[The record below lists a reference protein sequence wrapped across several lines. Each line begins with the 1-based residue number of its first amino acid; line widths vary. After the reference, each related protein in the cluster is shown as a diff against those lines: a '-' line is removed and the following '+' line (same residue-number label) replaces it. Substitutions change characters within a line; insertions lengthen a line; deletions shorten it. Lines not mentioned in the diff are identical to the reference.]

1 MLRLAQD
8 IPQTSFL
15 LGSVLNQL
23 SYQKIKKRMDTMK
36 DLFSIE
42 GKKAIVTGA
51 ARGLGRGMAEG
62 LHKAGAELAL
72 IDLEDCIHDVA
83 VEMSSRGPKTIGIK
97 ANLSNRGELRQA
109 FQKVLEGLGGL
120 DILLNN
126 VGITRWGKAEE
137 MSEADW
143 DEVLEVNLNSLFF
156 MAQLAGQFMLSQG
169 HGKIVNIASLLSF
182 GGGYLTVGYAAS
194 KGGVGQMTKALA
206 NEWSSRGVN
215 VNAIAP
221 GYMATEMNIPLM
233 QDPARNKLILDRIP
247 ADRWGLP
254 EDLVGALIFLSS
266 KASDYV
272 HGILLPVD
280 GGFLAR

>member
-1 MLRLAQD
+1 
-8 IPQTSFL
+8 
-15 LGSVLNQL
+15 
-23 SYQKIKKRMDTMK
+23 MK
-36 DLFSIE
+36 ASFSIA

-51 ARGLGRGMAEG
+51 ARGLGRGMAQG
-62 LHKAGAELAL
+62 LHEAGADLAL
-72 IDLEDCIHDVA
+72 IDMSDGIHAVA
-83 VEMSSRGPKTIGIK
+83 KEMGATGAPVVSVQADLSHRDELKRGFNE
-97 ANLSNRGELRQA
+97 AVA
-109 FQKVLEGLGGL
+109 ALGGL

-126 VGITRWGKAEE
+126 AGITRWSQAEA

-143 DEVLEVNLNSLFF
+143 DIVLQVNLDSVFLL
-156 MAQLAGQFMLSQG
+156 AQLAGQHMLKQG

-182 GGGYLTVGYAAS
+182 GGGLLTVGYAAS
-194 KGGVGQMTKALA
+194 KGGVAQMTKALA
-206 NEWSSRGVN
+206 NEWSGRGVN

-233 QDPARNKLILDRIP
+233 EDPARNKLILDRVP
-247 ADRWGLP
+247 AGRWGLP

-266 KASDYV
+266 SASDYV

>member
-1 MLRLAQD
+1 MTD
-8 IPQTSFL
+8 MF
-15 LGSVLNQL
+15 SVA
-23 SYQKIKKRMDTMK
+23 
-36 DLFSIE
+36 

-51 ARGLGRGMAEG
+51 SRGLGRGMAQG
-62 LHKAGAELAL
+62 LHDAGVELAL
-72 IDLEDCIHDVA
+72 IDVLDGVHDAARQIGAQGEQVFA
-83 VEMSSRGPKTIGIK
+83 VQ
-97 ANLSNRGELRQA
+97 ADLSNRDELRKA
-109 FQKVLEGLGGL
+109 FQQAVDGLGGL

-126 VGITRWGKAEE
+126 VGITRWSKAEE

-143 DEVLEVNLNSLFF
+143 DIVLEVNLNSLFF
-156 MAQLAGQFMLSQG
+156 MAQLAGQYMLKQG

-194 KGGVGQMTKALA
+194 KGGVAQMTKALA
-206 NEWSSRGVN
+206 NEWSSQGVN

-233 QDPARNKLILDRIP
+233 EDQARNKLIMDRVP
-247 ADRWGLP
+247 AGRWGLP
-254 EDLVGALIFLSS
+254 EDLVGALIFLASP
-266 KASDYV
+266 ASDYV

>member
-1 MLRLAQD
+1 M
-8 IPQTSFL
+8 S
-15 LGSVLNQL
+15 
-23 SYQKIKKRMDTMK
+23 
-36 DLFSIE
+36 DLFSVA

-51 ARGLGRGMAEG
+51 ARGLGRGMAVG
-62 LHKAGAELAL
+62 MHNAGVELAL
-72 IDLEDCIHDVA
+72 IDVMDGIHEAARQIGSEGARAFAVQADLSRREDLRRAFNQA
-83 VEMSSRGPKTIGIK
+83 V
-97 ANLSNRGELRQA
+97 
-109 FQKVLEGLGGL
+109 EGLGGL

-126 VGITRWGKAEE
+126 VGITRWSKAEE

-143 DEVLEVNLNSLFF
+143 DIVLEVNLNSLFF
-156 MAQLAGQFMLSQG
+156 MAQLAGQYMLRQG
-169 HGKIVNIASLLSF
+169 TGKIINIASLLSF
-182 GGGYLTVGYAAS
+182 GGGNLTVGYAAS

-233 QDPARNKLILDRIP
+233 EDEARNKLILDRVP
-247 ADRWGLP
+247 AGRWGLP
-254 EDLVGALIFLSS
+254 EDLVGAVIFLASP
-266 KASDYV
+266 ASDYV

>member
-1 MLRLAQD
+1 MND
-8 IPQTSFL
+8 
-15 LGSVLNQL
+15 
-23 SYQKIKKRMDTMK
+23 K
-36 DLFSIE
+36 FSIQ

-51 ARGLGRGMAEG
+51 GRGLGHGMAQG
-62 LHKAGAELAL
+62 LHDAGVELVL
-72 IDLEDCIHDVA
+72 IDVSDTIHKITAEMGAKGARVA
-83 VEMSSRGPKTIGIK
+83 AVQ
-97 ANLSNRGELRQA
+97 ADLSQRNQLRSAFHQA
-109 FQKVLEGLGGL
+109 VDKLGGL

-126 VGITRWGKAEE
+126 VGITRWSNAEE

-143 DEVLEVNLNSLFF
+143 DIVIEVNLNSLFF
-156 MAQLAGQFMLSQG
+156 MAQLAGQHMLKQG
-169 HGKIVNIASLLSF
+169 YGKIVNIASLLSF

-206 NEWSSRGVN
+206 NEWASKGVN

-233 QDPARNKLILDRIP
+233 EDPARNKLIMDRVP
-247 ADRWGLP
+247 AGRWGLP
-254 EDLVGALIFLSS
+254 EDLVGALIFLCSP
-266 KASDYV
+266 ASDYV

>member
-1 MLRLAQD
+1 
-8 IPQTSFL
+8 
-15 LGSVLNQL
+15 
-23 SYQKIKKRMDTMK
+23 MK
-36 DLFSIE
+36 DLFSVA

-51 ARGLGRGMAEG
+51 ARGLGRGMAQG
-62 LHKAGAELAL
+62 FHDAGVELAL
-72 IDLEDCIHDVA
+72 IDVSDGIHAVA
-83 VEMSSRGPKTIGIK
+83 KEMGALGPRVIAIQ
-97 ANLSNRGELRQA
+97 ADLSHRDELRRA
-109 FQKVLEGLGGL
+109 FNESVAGLGGL

-126 VGITRWGKAEE
+126 AGITRWSQAEE

-143 DEVLEVNLNSLFF
+143 DIVLEVNLNAVFWL
-156 MAQLAGQFMLSQG
+156 AQLAGQHMLKQG

-194 KGGVGQMTKALA
+194 KGGVAQMTKALA
-206 NEWSSRGVN
+206 NEWSSKGIN

-233 QDPARNKLILDRIP
+233 QDPARNKLIMDRVP
-247 ADRWGLP
+247 AGRWGLP

-266 KASDYV
+266 AASDYV

>member
-1 MLRLAQD
+1 
-8 IPQTSFL
+8 
-15 LGSVLNQL
+15 
-23 SYQKIKKRMDTMK
+23 MK

-51 ARGLGRGMAEG
+51 GRGLGYGMAEG
-62 LHKAGAELAL
+62 LHNAGAELAL
-72 IDLEDCIHDVA
+72 IDIDDHIHEVA
-83 VEMSSRGPKTIGIK
+83 KTMSQTGPRVHSVT
-97 ANLSNRGELRQA
+97 ADLSKRDDLRSA
-109 FQKVLEGLGGL
+109 FQQAVTALGGL

-126 VGITRWGKAEE
+126 VGITRWSKAEE

-143 DEVLEVNLNSLFF
+143 DIVLGVNLNSLFF
-156 MAQLAGQFMLSQG
+156 MAQLAGQLMLKQG
-169 HGKIVNIASLLSF
+169 HGKIINIASLLSF

-206 NEWSSRGVN
+206 NEWSSQGVN

-233 QDPARNKLILDRIP
+233 QDPTRNKLIMDRVP
-247 ADRWGLP
+247 AGRWGTP
-254 EDLVGALIFLSS
+254 QDLVGAAIFLSS
-266 KASDYV
+266 EASDYI

>member
-1 MLRLAQD
+1 
-8 IPQTSFL
+8 
-15 LGSVLNQL
+15 
-23 SYQKIKKRMDTMK
+23 MK
-36 DLFSIE
+36 ASFSIA

-51 ARGLGRGMAEG
+51 ARGLGRGMAQG
-62 LHKAGAELAL
+62 LHEAGADLAL
-72 IDLEDCIHDVA
+72 IDMSDSIHAVA
-83 VEMSSRGPKTIGIK
+83 KEMGAAGARVVSVQADLSHRDELKRGFNE
-97 ANLSNRGELRQA
+97 AVA
-109 FQKVLEGLGGL
+109 ALGGL

-126 VGITRWGKAEE
+126 AGITRWSQAEA

-143 DEVLEVNLNSLFF
+143 DIVLQVNLDSVFLL
-156 MAQLAGQFMLSQG
+156 AQLAGQHMLKQG

-182 GGGYLTVGYAAS
+182 GGGLLTVGYAAS
-194 KGGVGQMTKALA
+194 KGGVAQMTKALA
-206 NEWSSRGVN
+206 NEWSGRGVN

-233 QDPARNKLILDRIP
+233 EDPARNKLILDRVP
-247 ADRWGLP
+247 AGRWGLP

-266 KASDYV
+266 SASDYV

>member
-1 MLRLAQD
+1 M
-8 IPQTSFL
+8 
-15 LGSVLNQL
+15 N
-23 SYQKIKKRMDTMK
+23 

-51 ARGLGRGMAEG
+51 GRGLGRGMAQG
-62 LHKAGAELAL
+62 LHDAGAELAI
-72 IDLEDCIHDVA
+72 IDVEDCIEDVA
-83 VEMSSRGPKTIGIK
+83 REIGQTGPRVIAVK
-97 ANLSNRGELRQA
+97 ADLSKREHLRQA
-109 FQKVLEGLGGL
+109 FHQAVDGLGGL

-126 VGITRWGKAEE
+126 VGITRWSKAEE

-143 DEVLEVNLNSLFF
+143 DIVLEVNLNSLFF
-156 MAQLAGQFMLSQG
+156 MAQLAGQHMLKQG
-169 HGKIVNIASLLSF
+169 YGKIVNIASLLSF

-206 NEWSSRGVN
+206 NEWSSKGVN

-233 QDPARNKLILDRIP
+233 EDPARNKLILDRVP
-247 ADRWGLP
+247 AGRWGTP
-254 EDLVGALIFLSS
+254 QDLVGALIFLSS
-266 KASDYV
+266 KASDYI

>member
-1 MLRLAQD
+1 MND
-8 IPQTSFL
+8 
-15 LGSVLNQL
+15 
-23 SYQKIKKRMDTMK
+23 M
-36 DLFSIE
+36 FSIE

-51 ARGLGRGMAEG
+51 ARGLGRGMAQG

-72 IDLEDCIHDVA
+72 VDVLDSVHLVAEEMCVEGPRVIA
-83 VEMSSRGPKTIGIK
+83 VQAE
-97 ANLSNRGELRQA
+97 LSNREALRHAFEQA
-109 FQKVLEGLGGL
+109 VSGLGGL

-126 VGITRWGKAEE
+126 VGITRWSKAEE
-137 MSEADW
+137 MTEADW
-143 DEVLEVNLNSLFF
+143 DIVLEVNLNSLFF
-156 MAQLAGQFMLSQG
+156 MAQLAGQYMLKQG

-182 GGGYLTVGYAAS
+182 GGGFLTVGYAAS

-206 NEWSSRGVN
+206 NEWSSKGVN

-233 QDPARNKLILDRIP
+233 EDPTRNKLILDRVP
-247 ADRWGLP
+247 AGRWGQP

>member
-1 MLRLAQD
+1 
-8 IPQTSFL
+8 
-15 LGSVLNQL
+15 
-23 SYQKIKKRMDTMK
+23 MK
-36 DLFSIE
+36 DLFSIV

-51 ARGLGRGMAEG
+51 ARGLGRGMAQG
-62 LHKAGAELAL
+62 LHEAGAELAL
-72 IDLEDCIHDVA
+72 IDVSESIHAVA
-83 VEMSSRGPKTIGIK
+83 KEMSAQGPRVLAIQ
-97 ANLSNRGELRQA
+97 ADLSHRDELKRA
-109 FQKVLEGLGGL
+109 FNEAVTELGGL

-126 VGITRWGKAEE
+126 AGITRWSQAEA

-143 DEVLEVNLNSLFF
+143 DIVIEVNLNSVFWL
-156 MAQLAGQFMLSQG
+156 AQLAGQYMLKQG

-194 KGGVGQMTKALA
+194 KGGVAQMTKALA
-206 NEWSSRGVN
+206 NEWSSKGIN

-233 QDPARNKLILDRIP
+233 QDPARNKLIMDRVP
-247 ADRWGLP
+247 AGRWGLP

-266 KASDYV
+266 AASDYV

>member
-1 MLRLAQD
+1 
-8 IPQTSFL
+8 
-15 LGSVLNQL
+15 
-23 SYQKIKKRMDTMK
+23 MK
-36 DLFSIE
+36 DLFSVA

-51 ARGLGRGMAEG
+51 AQGLGRGIAQG
-62 LHKAGAELAL
+62 LCDAGVELAL
-72 IDLEDCIHDVA
+72 IDVQDSLHVVA
-83 VEMSSRGPKTIGIK
+83 KEMGTQGPRVFAIQADLSR
-97 ANLSNRGELRQA
+97 RDELRRGFDEA
-109 FQKVLEGLGGL
+109 VAKLGGL
-120 DILLNN
+120 DILVNN
-126 VGITRWGKAEE
+126 AGITRWSNAEV

-143 DEVLEVNLNSLFF
+143 DIVLEVNLSSVFLL
-156 MAQLAGQFMLSQG
+156 AQLAGQHMLKQG

-206 NEWSSRGVN
+206 NEWASKGIN

-221 GYMATEMNIPLM
+221 GYMATELNKPLM
-233 QDPARNKLILDRIP
+233 DDPAREKLVMDRVP
-247 ADRWGLP
+247 AKRWGLP

-266 KASDYV
+266 AASDYV

>member
-1 MLRLAQD
+1 MVD
-8 IPQTSFL
+8 MF
-15 LGSVLNQL
+15 SVA
-23 SYQKIKKRMDTMK
+23 
-36 DLFSIE
+36 

-51 ARGLGRGMAEG
+51 ARGLGRGMAAG
-62 LHKAGAELAL
+62 LHNAGVELAL
-72 IDLEDCIHDVA
+72 IDVLDGIHEAAHEIGGEGAHAFA
-83 VEMSSRGPKTIGIK
+83 VQADLSSR
-97 ANLSNRGELRQA
+97 EDLRRAFSQA
-109 FQKVLEGLGGL
+109 VEGLGGL

-126 VGITRWGKAEE
+126 VGITRWSKAEE

-143 DEVLEVNLNSLFF
+143 DIVLEVNLNSLFF
-156 MAQLAGQFMLSQG
+156 MAQLAGQHMLKQG
-169 HGKIVNIASLLSF
+169 YGKIINIASLLSF

-206 NEWSSRGVN
+206 NEWSSHGVN

-233 QDPARNKLILDRIP
+233 KDAARNKLILDRVP
-247 ADRWGLP
+247 AGRWGLP
-254 EDLVGALIFLSS
+254 EDLVGAVIFLASS
-266 KASDYV
+266 ASDYI

>member
-1 MLRLAQD
+1 MT
-8 IPQTSFL
+8 TS
-15 LGSVLNQL
+15 
-23 SYQKIKKRMDTMK
+23 
-36 DLFSIE
+36 FSIE

-62 LHKAGAELAL
+62 LHAAGVDLAL
-72 IDLEDCIHDVA
+72 IDMADNI
-83 VEMSSRGPKTIGIK
+83 KTIAQEMGRQG
-97 ANLSNRGELRQA
+97 ARVVGVQADLSNRDELRRGFNEA
-109 FQKVLEGLGGL
+109 VTALGGL

-126 VGITRWGKAEE
+126 AGITRWSQAEE

-143 DEVLEVNLNSLFF
+143 DIVLEVNLNSVFLL
-156 MAQLAGQFMLSQG
+156 AQLAGQQMLKQG

-206 NEWSSRGVN
+206 NEWASKGIN

-233 QDPARNKLILDRIP
+233 NDPERNKLIMDRVP
-247 ADRWGLP
+247 AGRWGLP
-254 EDLVGALIFLSS
+254 QDLVGALIFLSS
-266 KASDYV
+266 SASDYV
-272 HGILLPVD
+272 NGILLPVD